1 MKMKFLPLILIST
14 IIFMTGCTVQNSAD
28 SDIPQEEQ
36 EIRAVA
42 EWFSESMT
50 DEDEFPDVKDYQY
63 YARSLGL
70 EKDAF
75 LNADMWEVFYND
87 SININRE
94 IDGIAYYL
102 IRLNPEKLI
111 EIYARNN
118 NCTTDEICKKLSLTY
133 DQLYYNFGCT
143 ASSVDYTK
151 NHKDNKSAYS
161 QLEADIF
168 GRDNGENR
176 QIVLSTHILAVDV
189 EDGNSVT
196 YSEGTEQL
204 TILRRDLLKSTTKL
218 THNYSEYTE
227 DEKNPAFYVNGVGIR
242 RVLPLS
248 IPNAYREAVDTDIT
262 VMLNLSPFS
271 YGCTDEDKI
280 TLPVESEV
288 EE

>member
-1 MKMKFLPLILIST
+1 MKIKYLTAVLAAAIL
-14 IIFMTGCTVQNSAD
+14 MTGCTVQNNAD

-42 EWFSESMT
+42 EWFSESMN
-50 DEDEFPDVKDYQY
+50 DDDEFPDVKDYQY
-63 YARSLGL
+63 YARTLGL

-75 LNADMWEVFYND
+75 LSADMWEVFYND

-94 IDGIAYYL
+94 IDGTAYYL

-111 EIYARNN
+111 EIYAKNN
-118 NCTTDEICKKLSLTY
+118 NCTTDEICNKLSLTY

-143 ASSVDYTK
+143 ASAVDYTK
-151 NHKDNKSAYS
+151 NHKDNKTAYS
-161 QLEADIF
+161 ELEADIF

-176 QIVLSTHILAVDV
+176 QIVLSTHILAVDI

-204 TILRRDLLKSTTKL
+204 TILCRDLLKSTTKL

-248 IPNAYREAVDTDIT
+248 LPNAFKEAVDTDIT

-271 YGCTDEDKI
+271 YGCIDEDKI
-280 TLPVESEV
+280 TFPVESEV
-288 EE
+288 SE

>member
-1 MKMKFLPLILIST
+1 MKIKIIAAVLST
-14 IIFMTGCTVQNSAD
+14 IFLMTGCVAQNTVD
-28 SDIPQEEQ
+28 DGLTQEER
-36 EIRAVA
+36 EHKAIA
-42 EWFSESMT
+42 EWFYDSVY

-75 LNADMWEVFYND
+75 LNTDMWEVFYND

-94 IDGIAYYL
+94 IDCIAYYL

-189 EDGNSVT
+189 EDGNSVA

-271 YGCTDEDKI
+271 YGCTEEDKI

>member
-1 MKMKFLPLILIST
+1 MKKIMIV
-14 IIFMTGCTVQNSAD
+14 IFSCIAVIMTGCTVQNNAD
-28 SDIPQEEQ
+28 SGIPQEEQ
-36 EIRAVA
+36 EIRAVV

-50 DEDEFPDVKDYQY
+50 DEDKFPDVKDYQY

-75 LNADMWEVFYND
+75 LNADMWEVFYNEE
-87 SININRE
+87 ININRE
-94 IDGIAYYL
+94 IDGIADYL

-161 QLEADIF
+161 ELEADIF

-227 DEKNPAFYVNGVGIR
+227 EEKNPAFYVNGVGIR

-262 VMLNLSPFS
+262 VMLNLSPCS
-271 YGCTDEDKI
+271 YGCTDEDKVI
-280 TLPVESEV
+280 FPVEESEV